1 MMKALFFVVF
11 CMAILAGV
19 AYSSYI
25 EVGINGVMKGNAI
38 SIMYDNT
45 TNIAKFSTEFFN
57 TGSVGYSAR
66 SRVEIYDNDTLLF
79 IGWSQQKDLTPG
91 ERKTF
96 DLYWYTNETK
106 NYGVV
111 VRMYYGNEI
120 ADYDK
125 FNVTLGRSMQRN
137 DSFEIYNFRTYDD
150 HVIFDI
156 RSSQD
161 ATGVV
166 IMPSRYTYG
175 WIFEQKELGNMS
187 NGDTR
192 TVVLKY
198 YPSLWAPGP
207 VNIMVASD
215 GGRLYTQRT
224 LDMKK
229 ESGLTG
235 ILLSIFDSIRMIF
248 S

>member
-1 MMKALFFVVF
+1 MMKTLFLAVF
-11 CMAILAGV
+11 CMAILAGA

-25 EVGINGVMKGNAI
+25 EVGINSVMKGNAI
-38 SIMYDNT
+38 AITYDNT

-57 TGSVGYSAR
+57 SGSVGYSAR
-66 SRVEIYDNDTLLF
+66 ARVEIYDNSTLLF
-79 IGWSQQKDLTPG
+79 SGWSQQKELTPG
-91 ERKTF
+91 ERNTF
-96 DLYWYTNETK
+96 DIYWYTNETK
-106 NYGVV
+106 NYGVI

-120 ADYDK
+120 TDYDK
-125 FNVTLGRSMQRN
+125 FNVTIGRSMQRN

-161 ATGVV
+161 AKGVV
-166 IMPSRYTYG
+166 IMPSQYTYG
-175 WIFEQKELGNMS
+175 WIFEQKELGDMS
-187 NGDTR
+187 KGSTR

-198 YPSLWAPGP
+198 YPSLWAPSP
-207 VNIMVASD
+207 VSIMVASD
-215 GGRLYTQRT
+215 GGRLYAEKT

-229 ESGLTG
+229 ETGLAG
-235 ILLSIFDSIRMIF
+235 IIMSIIDSIRMNF